1 MAHNNAV
8 TSAPLARVSMLALP
22 KNAAPN
28 KLAKIIS
35 QEVLIT
41 RALGGDVQ
49 VPCTYT
55 TTSGKNFELT
65 MTLHFD
71 PLTVQADTKISINM
85 DTETLVAEFE
95 PSGIQFDKEA
105 TLSATVKGLDLTPVP
120 DNASVKLFYINGAQ
134 CTVMPGEPT
143 IDKAAGSLVLT
154 DGKIKHFSLYGFGF
168 LK

>member
-1 MAHNNAV
+1 MAQNKAV
-8 TSAPLARVSMLALP
+8 ISAPLSRVSMLALP

-28 KLAKIIS
+28 KLAKIVS

-41 RALGGDVQ
+41 RALGGDVR

-55 TTSGKNFELT
+55 TTSGNKFELT

-71 PLTVQADTKISINM
+71 PMTVPADTTILIKM

-105 TLSATVKGLDLTPVP
+105 TLTATVKGLNLTSVP
-120 DNASVKLFYINGAQ
+120 DDASVKLFYINGTE

-143 IDKAAGSLVLT
+143 IDKVAGSLVLT